1 MLESALLCGLARSEH
16 LCSANV
22 RSPHKRAKTMQSCSY
37 ATDTN
42 ANTDADT
49 VFGNQQLMSADV
61 RCRQ

>member
-42 ANTDADT
+42 ANT
-49 VFGNQQLMSADV
+49 VFGNQLLMSADV